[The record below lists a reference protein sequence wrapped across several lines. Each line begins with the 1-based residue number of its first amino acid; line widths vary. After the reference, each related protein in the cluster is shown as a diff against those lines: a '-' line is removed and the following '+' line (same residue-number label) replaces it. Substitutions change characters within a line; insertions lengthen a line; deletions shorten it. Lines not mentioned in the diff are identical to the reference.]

1 MEKLVERIEEREK
14 LRIIFIG
21 PLKAGKSSL
30 INMLLSHHLKDFEML
45 LPVDNK
51 AATNCIWK
59 VESCAGRCASVSL
72 GDVVQRQWPLDDLE
86 GEVIRADIAEFLE
99 DHFARDVNPL
109 QNGEIL
115 VQLPLD
121 LLDPFGCH
129 YSLVDT
135 PGFTES
141 AAYEELVRK
150 FLQDHSHIACMVCP
164 LTEGTALPQQTQNM
178 LKLNSYSKTFWVPW
192 QRPWMIFV
200 LISCFDFCFEGFWAV
215 LECFGFFPLTQALVA
230 LVRYSR
236 DLIGLWHR
244 SQDRNNEECPKG
256 GLLLPTAWGKLL
268 RSMVTYFPRCLQDT
282 V

>member
-1 MEKLVERIEEREK
+1 MQGMEKLVERIEEREK
-14 LRIIFIG
+14 LRVIFIG

-30 INMLLSHHLKDFEML
+30 INLLLSTQLKDFEML

-59 VESCAGRCASVSL
+59 VESCIGRSASVSL
-72 GDVVQRQWPLDDLE
+72 GNVVQRQWPLDDLAAD
-86 GEVIRADIAEFLE
+86 VIRADIATFLE

-150 FLQDHSHIACMVCP
+150 FLEDHSHIACMVCP
-164 LTEGTALPQQTQNM
+164 LTEGTAVPQQTQNM
-178 LKLNSYSKTFWVPW
+178 LKLNSYSKTFW
-192 QRPWMIFV
+192 
-200 LISCFDFCFEGFWAV
+200 A
-215 LECFGFFPLTQALVA
+215 
-230 LVRYSR
+230 
-236 DLIGLWHR
+236 
-244 SQDRNNEECPKG
+244 SQYRTDRGNVFIPF
-256 GLLLPTAWGKLL
+256 LLFLFLP
-268 RSMVTYFPRCLQDT
+268 S
-282 V
+282 